1 MARNWAGVMF
11 VVLRGDV
18 VHADRLC
25 IRARTACAEADLKD
39 AVGDAAFKIGK
50 NVCMKNQWLQFD
62 KASKLYVRKAAT
74 LTDVVGEHLR
84 AIQNGATVEPEVI
97 KELRKRQLVETGCVL
112 RVRPLCA
119 FVSVCLRV
127 CACESPCARVHNCGF
142 LYVARC

>member
-1 MARNWAGVMF
+1 MREFQVNVAHNWAGVVF
-11 VVLRGDV
+11 VVLRGDF

-25 IRARTACAEADLKD
+25 ISVRTACAEADLKE

-84 AIQNGATVEPEVI
+84 GIQNGVAVETEVI
-97 KELRKRQLVETGCVL
+97 KELRKRQLVETGYA
-112 RVRPLCA
+112 R
-119 FVSVCLRV
+119 
-127 CACESPCARVHNCGF
+127 ARVSD
-142 LYVARC
+142 